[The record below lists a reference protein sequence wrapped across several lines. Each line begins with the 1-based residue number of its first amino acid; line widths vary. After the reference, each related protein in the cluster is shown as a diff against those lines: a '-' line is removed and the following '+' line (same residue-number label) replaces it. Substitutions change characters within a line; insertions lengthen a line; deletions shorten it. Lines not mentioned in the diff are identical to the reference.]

1 MTSTPFPNQP
11 PDYANRNLFLDDLAL
26 GEAVVREGAAAAQPA
41 LAAFGALLG
50 TAEVLWLG
58 DTANRC
64 PPELHTHD
72 ARGERVDGV
81 SFHPAWDALMRIG
94 KEAGEHCDPWID
106 TVPGAQVARAAKV
119 LLHAQ
124 VENGTQ
130 CPITMTFAGIPVL
143 RRHVV
148 DVPQLEAV
156 WLPRLLSRQHDPRS
170 LPIAQKTGAL
180 VGMGMTERQGG
191 SDVRANVTRAQR
203 DGNDD
208 YRLTGHKWFF
218 SVPQSDAHLLL
229 AQDEAGLSC
238 FLVPR
243 FDPAG
248 QRNAVRINRLKDKL
262 GNRSNASA
270 EVELDAAHGFQLGA
284 PGRGVATILE
294 MVRYTRLDCILG
306 STGIMRAALA
316 RALHHAHH
324 RVVFGHLLIDQP
336 LMRNV
341 LADLALEVE
350 AATAL
355 ALRLARAFEALP
367 NTTDHALARLLTPAA
382 KFWICK
388 RGPAFA
394 AEAMEVLG
402 GNGYVETSFMPRLYR
417 ELPVNSI
424 WEGSGNVMCLDLLR
438 TAERE
443 PASVDAVL
451 TELALVRGDNRHF
464 DAALTAFEARVTAR
478 HFAPDQARRMAQ
490 LLTVLFQASLLLRH
504 APAELAR
511 AFCNS
516 RLGMECFGGATFG
529 TLAADAPTAAIV
541 ARALPPS

>member
-11 PDYANRNLFLDDLAL
+11 PEYVDRNLFLEDRAL
-26 GEAVVREGAAAAQPA
+26 MEAVAREGAGASHPA

-50 TAEVLWLG
+50 TADVLALG
-58 DTANRC
+58 HASNRY

-72 ARGERVDGV
+72 AGGERIDEVV
-81 SFHPAWDALMRIG
+81 FHPAWDALMRIG

-106 TVPGAQVARAAKV
+106 EVPGAQVARAAKV

-143 RRHVV
+143 RRHGN
-148 DVPQLEAV
+148 DVPELETV
-156 WLPRLLSRQHDPRS
+156 WLPRLLSRRHDPRS
-170 LPIAQKTGAL
+170 LPMAQKSSGL
-180 VGMGMTERQGG
+180 IGMGMTERQGG
-191 SDVRANVTRAQR
+191 SDVRANVTRALS
-203 DGNDD
+203 DGGDG

-218 SVPQSDAHLLL
+218 SVPQSDAHLVL
-229 AQDEAGLSC
+229 AQEEAGLSC

-270 EVELDAAHGFQLGA
+270 EVEFDAAHGWRLGP

-294 MVRYTRLDCILG
+294 MVRHTRLDCILG

-316 RALHHAHH
+316 RALHHARH
-324 RVVFGHLLIDQP
+324 RVVFGRMLSEQP
-336 LMRNV
+336 LMQNV

-355 ALRLARAFEALP
+355 ALRLARAFEAGP
-367 NTTDHALARLLTPAA
+367 DSTDHALARLLTPAA

-388 RGPAFA
+388 RGPALA
-394 AEAMEVLG
+394 VEAMEVLG
-402 GNGYVETSFMPRLYR
+402 GNGYIEASFMPRLYR

-424 WEGSGNVMCLDLLR
+424 WEGSGNVMCLDMLR

-451 TELALVRGDNRHF
+451 TELTLARGNHRDY
-464 DAALTAFEARVTAR
+464 DAALTAFAAQVAARKFAPGEARRIA
-478 HFAPDQARRMAQ
+478 QALM
-490 LLTVLFQASLLLRH
+490 TLFQASLLWRY
-504 APAELAR
+504 APAETAS
-511 AFCNS
+511 AFCQS
-516 RLGMECFGGATFG
+516 RLGVERFGGAAFG
-529 TLAADAPTAAIV
+529 TLPTDAATAVII
-541 ARALPPS
+541 ARALPPA